1 MDKHEDEAVR
11 NVGLLIAGFAIGA
24 LTGTVL
30 GLLFAPKSGRELRE
44 EIKDKSIEYYGKAK
58 EKGAE
63 YVDGAKE
70 KAATAYDKSK
80 ETAGAA
86 KDRISE
92 AASKV
97 KQAIDTGVKTAR
109 EKLEERRQED

>member
-1 MDKHEDEAVR
+1 MDKHEDDAAR

-44 EIKDKSIEYYGKAK
+44 EIKDKSMEYYSKAK

-63 YVDGAKE
+63 YYDVAKE
-70 KAATAYDKSK
+70 KAASAYGRGR
-80 ETAGAA
+80 EAAGVA
-86 KDRISE
+86 KDKVSE

-109 EKLEERRQED
+109 EKLEERRQQE